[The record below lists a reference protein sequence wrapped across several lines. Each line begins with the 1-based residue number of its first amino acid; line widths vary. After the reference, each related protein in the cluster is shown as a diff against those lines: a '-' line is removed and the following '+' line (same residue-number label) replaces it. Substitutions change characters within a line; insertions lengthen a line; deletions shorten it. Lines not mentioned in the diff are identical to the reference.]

1 MSEPRWVPTD
11 ARVRAS
17 ALRAFERHVR
27 DDLGVAV
34 DGYDALHAWS
44 VHDAD
49 AFWDVYARWAS
60 LPFDVPWRRVR
71 TGDTIAATRWF
82 EGASL
87 NLARALL
94 AGGSLPGALAEAVVA
109 VDESGTRETLT
120 WAALRHAVARVQ
132 RALDAE
138 GVGPGDRVAAYASN
152 RSEAVV
158 LFLACAAS
166 GVVFTSCSPDFGV
179 EAALARFRQVAP
191 TLLFASPAYRYG
203 GRRFDVRDRALRLAG
218 SLPGLRR
225 LVWLPVAGERARPAA
240 PLGEGVPW
248 AVWCRAAASV
258 DDDAPRFAALP
269 FDHPLAV
276 LYSSGTTGP
285 PKAIV
290 HRAGGVLLT
299 HHKEHRLHCDVRPG
313 DRVLYVT
320 TLGWMMWNW
329 VVSVLA
335 QGATLV
341 LYDGSP
347 VAPDAAALW
356 RVAERER
363 LTFFGTGAR
372 YLHGLAAAGVA
383 PREVAD
389 LGALRTVASTGS
401 PLAPSGFAYVYER
414 VKADVHLASIS
425 GGTDIVGCFALGV
438 PTLPVFDG
446 QLQRPGLGV
455 DLAVFDEAG
464 RELPAGRQ
472 GELVCRNA
480 LPSMPLGFWG
490 DVEDARFRAA
500 YFERF
505 PGVWHHGDL
514 IERTPEGGVIVHGRS
529 DATLNPSGVR
539 IGTAELYRPLEA
551 LPEVLEACAVGKRH
565 GDDEEVWLLLVLRDG
580 IRLDAALDA
589 RVKDAI
595 RRGASPRHVPKR
607 VLQVAALPHTRSGK
621 PMELAVRALVNGEE
635 VPNRAV
641 MANPEACDAVRAALR
656 DAEHDAHGGGRRGP
670 S

>member
-17 ALRAFERHVR
+17 ALHAFERHVR
-27 DDLGVAV
+27 DDLGVAL

-44 VHDAD
+44 VRDVD
-49 AFWDVYARWAS
+49 AFWDAYARWSA
-60 LPFDVPWRRVR
+60 LPFDAPWRRVR
-71 TGDTIAATRWF
+71 SGDTMPATRWF

-94 AGGSLPGALAEAVVA
+94 AGGSLPGARTEAVVA
-109 VDESGTRETLT
+109 VDEAGTRE
-120 WAALRHAVARVQ
+120 ALSWSALGGAVARVQ
-132 RALDAE
+132 RALDAD
-138 GVGPGDRVAAYASN
+138 GIGPGDRVAAFASN
-152 RSEAVV
+152 RIEAVV

-166 GVVFTSCSPDFGV
+166 GVVFTSCSPDFGT
-179 EAALARFRQVAP
+179 EAALARFAQVAP
-191 TLLFASPAYRYG
+191 KALFATPAYRYG
-203 GRRFDVRDRALRLAG
+203 GRRFDVRERADAMAAG
-218 SLPGLRR
+218 LPGLRR
-225 LVWLPVAGERARPAA
+225 LVWLPVAGEPQAA
-240 PLGEGVPW
+240 TGTGVPW
-248 AVWCRAAASV
+248 EAWCRAAGGG
-258 DDDAPRFAALP
+258 DGDAPRFATLP

-276 LYSSGTTGP
+276 LYSSGTTGA
-285 PKAIV
+285 PKALV

-299 HHKEHRLHCDVRPG
+299 HHKEHRLHCDLRPG

-329 VVSVLA
+329 LVSALA

-341 LYDGSP
+341 LYEGSP
-347 VAPDAAALW
+347 VAPEPAALW

-363 LTFFGTGAR
+363 VTFFGTGAR

-446 QLQRPGLGV
+446 QLQRPGLAV

-464 RELPAGRQ
+464 RELPPGRQ
-472 GELVCRNA
+472 GELVCRSA

-490 DVEDARFRAA
+490 DEGGARYRAA

-514 IERTPEGGVIVHGRS
+514 IERTVEGGVIVHGRS

-551 LPEVLEACAVGKRH
+551 VPEVVEACAVGKRR
-565 GDDEEVWLLLVLRDG
+565 GDDEEVWLLLVLREGD
-580 IRLDAALDA
+580 RLDAGLEA
-589 RVKDAI
+589 RVKGAI
-595 RRGASPRHVPKR
+595 RRGASPRHVPAR
-607 VLQVAALPHTRSGK
+607 VLQVAVLPHTRSGK
-621 PMELAVRALVNGEE
+621 PMELAVRALVNGED

-641 MANPEACDAVRAALR
+641 MANPEACDAVREAVAER
-656 DAEHDAHGGGRRGP
+656 PGGDARGRASEPR
-670 S
+670 